1 MSEAT
6 ANFEPLAKQEHSVHT
21 RDTNSESE
29 RESEHTTH
37 HFHYQHTSKMMK
49 TTSLVALLVAASF
62 MTGESY
68 TTSHDLRQRNR
79 KIWNM
84 PITDP
89 STAPKQDLNMLKT
102 SSTEQERRPGWKLS
116 QAAVNTMEESPR
128 MARSAASPTSPLA
141 HGLLSPETVSRMDEI
156 TEGGSH
162 NHAVRLFLQTYRRK
176 GPMSCLEILS
186 DPDVLPHLTNAMRD
200 IA

>member
-1 MSEAT
+1 
-6 ANFEPLAKQEHSVHT
+6 
-21 RDTNSESE
+21 
-29 RESEHTTH
+29 
-37 HFHYQHTSKMMK
+37 MK
-49 TTSLVALLVAASF
+49 NTFLVSLLIAASW
-62 MTGESY
+62 MIAVESY

-84 PITDP
+84 PTTDA
-89 STAPKQDLNMLKT
+89 STVKQDLNMLKT

-116 QAAVNTMEESPR
+116 QAAVNTMEDSPR
-128 MARSAASPTSPLA
+128 MARATASPSSPLA

-156 TEGGSH
+156 TEGGTH

-176 GPMSCLEILS
+176 GPMSCLEMLS
-186 DPDVLPHLTNAMRD
+186 DPEVLPHLTNAMRD

>member
-1 MSEAT
+1 MQ
-6 ANFEPLAKQEHSVHT
+6 K
-21 RDTNSESE
+21 
-29 RESEHTTH
+29 
-37 HFHYQHTSKMMK
+37 
-49 TTSLVALLVAASF
+49 TSLVALLAAASL

-89 STAPKQDLNMLKT
+89 SSTTSKQDLNMLKT

-116 QAAVNTMEESPR
+116 QAAVNTMEDSPR
-128 MARSAASPTSPLA
+128 MARAAASPSSPLA

-156 TEGGSH
+156 TEGGGH
-162 NHAVRLFLQTYRRK
+162 NHAVRSFLQTYRRQ
-176 GPMSCLEILS
+176 GPMSCLEMLS